1 MPVRDVTDQLESLLG
16 ERILILDGAA
26 GTQIQELGL
35 EEADVRGDRFPDHHK
50 DLKNFGDLL
59 CLTQPDAILGIH
71 RSYLAAGADIIETC
85 TFNAS
90 PVGMAD
96 FELPAGIDR
105 EINLAAVAL
114 AKQACEEFNEKTP
127 EKPRFVAG
135 SIGPTA
141 KQMAISTSVEDPGWR
156 ATTFTEMADSY
167 REQVAALVEAGVDI
181 LLPETVIDTLN
192 LKACLFAIQQH
203 FDETGT
209 RVPVMTR
216 LSRVN

>member
-1 MPVRDVTDQLESLLG
+1 MLSHDVTDQLESLLE

-26 GTQIQELGL
+26 GTQIQALGL
-35 EEADVRGDRFPDHHK
+35 EEADVRGDRFPEHHK

-59 CLTQPDAILGIH
+59 CLTQPDAILDIH

-114 AKQACEEFNEKTP
+114 AKQACEEFNEKTVCCWFDWADCQTDGYLDQC
-127 EKPRFVAG
+127 RRSCLAG
-135 SIGPTA
+135 DHLHRDG
-141 KQMAISTSVEDPGWR
+141 
-156 ATTFTEMADSY
+156 
-167 REQVAALVEAGVDI
+167 
-181 LLPETVIDTLN
+181 
-192 LKACLFAIQQH
+192 
-203 FDETGT
+203 
-209 RVPVMTR
+209 
-216 LSRVN
+216 